1 MKGIFNM
8 SRLLAA
14 ALAVVGSFGSL
25 GAGAAD
31 RIEFV
36 HTDALGSP
44 VAVTD
49 ENGVVIRRT
58 EYEPYGAVVGGEV
71 ADGPGYTGH
80 VSDSATG
87 LSYMQQRY
95 MDPGIGVFLS
105 VDPVTAYQ
113 QPVVQ
118 FGRYRYGNSNPYK
131 FTDPDGRESGAAFR
145 VINNMTYGGVVS
157 PPPRSPHDWLG
168 PVIGASLA
176 GSLALPAAGF
186 GVSWGL
192 ANPATAN
199 SLGAG
204 LADVAMGD
212 ALGGASVGTGAL
224 LVYRAVTAAELR
236 SLKELGHFIPS
247 PNGDSV
253 KRFVQTESEAH
264 ELAKAYGVLEPH
276 SVVQGSAPR
285 DLIRNSTKTTISDV
299 PGKPMTSINVPSNQA
314 QRIRCTG
321 TNIELASC

>member
-1 MKGIFNM
+1 MKGIFNT

-49 ENGVVIRRT
+49 KNGVVIRRT

-105 VDPVTAYQ
+105 VDPVTAYE
-113 QPVVQ
+113 QPMAQ
-118 FGRYRYGNSNPYK
+118 FNRFRYGNGNPYSNK
-131 FTDPDGRESGAAFR
+131 DPDGRIAETVWDVANIGVGVASAYSNFNGGNTAAGVVDSIGVVIDTAAAAIPFVPGGAGAAIKAAR
-145 VINNMTYGGVVS
+145 GVEKAVEGG
-157 PPPRSPHDWLG
+157 R
-168 PVIGASLA
+168 
-176 GSLALPAAGF
+176 AAEKVGDF
-186 GVSWGL
+186 DS
-192 ANPATAN
+192 ARKAAFD
-199 SLGAG
+199 GAG
-204 LADVAMGD
+204 MKDPSTVKFSKMDEKTGTVVEFKGE
-212 ALGGASVGTGAL
+212 GGAKVGYDGPHASPGPNHDTQHISYQSAGKRGEGGAK
-224 LVYRAVTAAELR
+224 R
-236 SLKELGHFIPS
+236 GNIPYS
-247 PNGDSV
+247 GD
-253 KRFVQTESEAH
+253 RH
-264 ELAKAYGVLEPH
+264 
-276 SVVQGSAPR
+276 
-285 DLIRNSTKTTISDV
+285 
-299 PGKPMTSINVPSNQA
+299 PSRPDRKDQ
-314 QRIRCTG
+314 
-321 TNIELASC
+321 